1 MTEPGAVEAT
11 WTDAWGRRRVTPAA
25 ARRAVLAAMQ
35 LEPDDARRAGR
46 AVRLARRGD
55 ALPSRGDLVLE
66 DGTELG
72 PVREIPPDL
81 PHGYH
86 RWRQGSAERLLLVA
100 PPRCPLPRRWRTWA
114 WAAQLYAT
122 RSQASW
128 GIGDLDD
135 LRRLAAW
142 SAGLGAGALLVSPI
156 GATNPAP
163 EPEPSP
169 YYPSSRRFRDP
180 LYIAIEHVPGF
191 RILASELAPL
201 ARAGRALNQSS
212 AIVRSEVRRHK
223 LAALER
229 LWRASPAEGA
239 RGGPP
244 ADGPAAAAWPD
255 LRRWALFAAL
265 SELHG
270 PGWRT
275 WPEELRDPES
285 HAVRRE
291 GRRLAD
297 RIAFHAWLQRLLDR
311 QLAAAGDELRLI
323 GDLPIGFDPGGFDA
337 WVWQAMLGTA
347 SLGAPPDVFNPAGQ
361 RWGLPPF
368 VPGRLRL
375 AGYRPFADTVRAAM
389 AHAGGLRVDHV
400 LGLFRQWWVPD
411 GAEPADGA
419 YVSQATDELLAVL
432 AIEAERADAVVI
444 GEDLGTVAPGVRR
457 RLAAAN
463 VLSTRLAYFERRP
476 PAQWPRK
483 ALAGVTTH
491 DLPTVAGTWTGAD
504 LADQKRAGLPPDR
517 GGRALLRGR
526 LARLADAMP
535 DAALAR
541 VIEQVHAAV
550 GASPSMLAVATLED
564 ALHVRRR
571 PNLPGT
577 DRARRDNWSRA
588 LPLSLER
595 IARSRS
601 VRRVARAIGA
611 GRDRP

>member
-1 MTEPGAVEAT
+1 
-11 WTDAWGRRRVTPAA
+11 
-25 ARRAVLAAMQ
+25 
-35 LEPDDARRAGR
+35 
-46 AVRLARRGD
+46 
-55 ALPSRGDLVLE
+55 
-66 DGTELG
+66 
-72 PVREIPPDL
+72 
-81 PHGYH
+81 
-86 RWRQGSAERLLLVA
+86 
-100 PPRCPLPRRWRTWA
+100 
-114 WAAQLYAT
+114 
-122 RSQASW
+122 
-128 GIGDLDD
+128 
-135 LRRLAAW
+135 
-142 SAGLGAGALLVSPI
+142 
-156 GATNPAP
+156 
-163 EPEPSP
+163 
-169 YYPSSRRFRDP
+169 
-180 LYIAIEHVPGF
+180 
-191 RILASELAPL
+191 
-201 ARAGRALNQSS
+201 
-212 AIVRSEVRRHK
+212 
-223 LAALER
+223 
-229 LWRASPAEGA
+229 
-239 RGGPP
+239 
-244 ADGPAAAAWPD
+244 
-255 LRRWALFAAL
+255 
-265 SELHG
+265 
-270 PGWRT
+270 
-275 WPEELRDPES
+275 
-285 HAVRRE
+285 
-291 GRRLAD
+291 
-297 RIAFHAWLQRLLDR
+297 
-311 QLAAAGDELRLI
+311 
-323 GDLPIGFDPGGFDA
+323 
-337 WVWQAMLGTA
+337 
-347 SLGAPPDVFNPAGQ
+347 
-361 RWGLPPF
+361 
-368 VPGRLRL
+368 
-375 AGYRPFADTVRAAM
+375 M